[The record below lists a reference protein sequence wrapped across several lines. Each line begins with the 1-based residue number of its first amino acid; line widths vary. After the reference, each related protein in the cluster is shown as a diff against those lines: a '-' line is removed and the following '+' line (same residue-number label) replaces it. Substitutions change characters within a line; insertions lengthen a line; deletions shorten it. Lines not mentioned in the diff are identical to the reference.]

1 MEVPQ
6 VEGLGPAIDVRPLL
20 GPERSALVELLA
32 HLSQD
37 DWQRET
43 ACGGW
48 SVHDLILHLIHDD
61 LRRLSVQRDRHPGED
76 LGAVPSLDVL
86 VTRLDEAN
94 ERWVRAVRRAIS
106 PQIAMELIAW
116 LAGPSEQHLSS
127 LEPGALGAEVSWAG
141 GGPHPNWLDVAREYT
156 ERWVHQQQ
164 IRLAVDRPGLV
175 EQRFMEPVLDTFA
188 RALPSQLPTTS
199 PVGRVV
205 ELRVRGSVERS
216 WMFLAVVGG
225 WSWTDGT
232 TESDAFL
239 ETTPE
244 LLWKRAVR
252 MVSRADVAEGSRFAG
267 DETIV
272 RALLDLRAAIVSDQ
286 EP

>member
-6 VEGLGPAIDVRPLL
+6 IEGLGPAIDVRPLL

-32 HLSQD
+32 HLSED

-43 ACGGW
+43 ACDGW

-61 LRRLSVQRDRHPGED
+61 LRRLSVHRDRHPGED

-94 ERWVRAVRRAIS
+94 ERWVRAVRRA
-106 PQIAMELIAW
+106 
-116 LAGPSEQHLSS
+116 
-127 LEPGALGAEVSWAG
+127 
-141 GGPHPNWLDVAREYT
+141 
-156 ERWVHQQQ
+156 
-164 IRLAVDRPGLV
+164 
-175 EQRFMEPVLDTFA
+175 
-188 RALPSQLPTTS
+188 
-199 PVGRVV
+199 
-205 ELRVRGSVERS
+205 
-216 WMFLAVVGG
+216 
-225 WSWTDGT
+225 DGT

-267 DETIV
+267 DEAIV